1 MKFDVIVL
9 IILIFS
15 TDGLFFDRF
24 VVLFRYFL
32 SSVSLS
38 KWRKKRSG
46 KSG

>member
-24 VVLFRYFL
+24 VVLFRLF
-32 SSVSLS
+32 SQ
-38 KWRKKRSG
+38 
-46 KSG
+46 